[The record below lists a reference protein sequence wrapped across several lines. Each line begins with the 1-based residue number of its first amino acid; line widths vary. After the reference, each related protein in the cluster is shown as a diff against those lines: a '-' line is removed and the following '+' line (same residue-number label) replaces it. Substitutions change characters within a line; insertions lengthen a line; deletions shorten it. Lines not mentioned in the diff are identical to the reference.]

1 MGGDQAAGDGDGAAS
16 NPRRAKT
23 SANMDRSHLNQAYK
37 LVVVG
42 GGGVGKSAI
51 TIQFIQSYF
60 VTDYDPTIEDSYTKQ
75 CVIDNKVAKLDI
87 LDTAGQ
93 EEFSAMREQYMRS
106 GEGFLLVF
114 SLSDRRSFDEA
125 ARFHK
130 DILRAKDRDEFPVML
145 VGNKADLEKN

>member
-1 MGGDQAAGDGDGAAS
+1 MAGVGGGSSGTSVAS
-16 NPRRAKT
+16 G
-23 SANMDRSHLNQAYK
+23 YK

-51 TIQFIQSYF
+51 TIQFIQVVKTFSSKNKLKCVFFFKFLITKFINHIIWTFQSYF

-93 EEFSAMREQYMRS
+93 EEFSAMREQVSKIERA
-106 GEGFLLVF
+106 
-114 SLSDRRSFDEA
+114 LS
-125 ARFHK
+125 
-130 DILRAKDRDEFPVML
+130 
-145 VGNKADLEKN
+145 